1 MEVTRIAG
9 QEEKQ
14 IKNVAAYAR
23 VSTLQEEQE
32 LSYNSQKEY
41 YEAYIR
47 SAPNW
52 NFVEMYADQGKSGV
66 REDRPEFTRMLNDA
80 YAGKID
86 TILVKSISRF
96 ARNAIVTQNVVHK
109 LKAHNV
115 EVILEPSTRRA
126 NGRISGPVS
135 NMTF

>member
-47 SAPNW
+47 SVPN
-52 NFVEMYADQGKSGV
+52 
-66 REDRPEFTRMLNDA
+66 
-80 YAGKID
+80 
-86 TILVKSISRF
+86 
-96 ARNAIVTQNVVHK
+96 
-109 LKAHNV
+109 
-115 EVILEPSTRRA
+115 
-126 NGRISGPVS
+126 
-135 NMTF
+135 

>member
-41 YEAYIR
+41 YEA
-47 SAPNW
+47 
-52 NFVEMYADQGKSGV
+52 
-66 REDRPEFTRMLNDA
+66 T
-80 YAGKID
+80 
-86 TILVKSISRF
+86 
-96 ARNAIVTQNVVHK
+96 
-109 LKAHNV
+109 
-115 EVILEPSTRRA
+115 
-126 NGRISGPVS
+126 SGPHRTGTLWECMQTRENLV
-135 NMTF
+135 